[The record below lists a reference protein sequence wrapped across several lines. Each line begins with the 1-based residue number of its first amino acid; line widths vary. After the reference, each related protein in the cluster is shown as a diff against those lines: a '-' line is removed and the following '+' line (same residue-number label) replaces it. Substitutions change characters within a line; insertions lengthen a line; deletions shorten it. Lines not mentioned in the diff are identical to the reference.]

1 MLAFSFSFVFFL
13 FSKHITQGIY
23 GVNCCLFMDGEV
35 GVRDNQKLNLYFFFK
50 LNDNKKIMIEGKME
64 SFMVWIP

>member
-1 MLAFSFSFVFFL
+1 
-13 FSKHITQGIY
+13 
-23 GVNCCLFMDGEV
+23 MDGEV

-64 SFMVWIP
+64 SFMVWIPWLAGLLSWII